1 MYTPEEWTA
10 IRQGLDLITIQ
21 GKNAKYLAELQIK
34 VEKDFQKAT
43 DKKQKELEEII
54 KNTKK

>member
-1 MYTPEEWTA
+1 MYTPEEWTV

-21 GKNAKYLAELQIK
+21 GKSAKHLAELQIK
-34 VEKDFQKAT
+34 VEKDLQKAT

-54 KNTKK
+54 ENTKK

>member
-1 MYTPEEWTA
+1 MYTPEEWTV

-21 GKNAKYLAELQIK
+21 GKSAKYLAELQIK
-34 VEKDFQKAT
+34 VEKDLQKAT

-54 KNTKK
+54 ENTKK

>member
-10 IRQGLDLITIQ
+10 IRQGLDLVTIQ
-21 GKNAKYLAELQIK
+21 GKNAKHLAELQIK
-34 VEKDFQKAT
+34 VEKDLQKAT

-54 KNTKK
+54 